1 MKDDEAPPPEEDKI
15 FREMVAKSLEKQGD
29 EGKRMNAK
37 IKPFNKSTKQ
47 CPFCSDPDFLA
58 PFTEGKAKKVM
69 IPLPLQRRQE
79 KFWHPSVSSK
89 GAESQAHIEAEKRDQ
104 FLRIVFD
111 QENFKERWA
120 DFKIEDFGIESV
132 GAPFLPR
139 DEERVIINPP
149 GPFFFLYSSFPRLGR
164 GDETA
169 HYGQFFACRITH
181 KDSDLSIIVH
191 WWPTHGRLIDIH
203 GSLSP
208 FPVNSDLN
216 VIKDA
221 LSFFQTETRG
231 ASAKFSEEVVSDVL
245 RRLGANITQKAAADE
260 LQVTERTLERWRAR
274 HGMVTWKE
282 VVNRYGVAD
291 RKNA

>member
-1 MKDDEAPPPEEDKI
+1 
-15 FREMVAKSLEKQGD
+15 
-29 EGKRMNAK
+29 MNAK

-47 CPFCSDPDFLA
+47 CPYCADPDFLA

-139 DEERVIINPP
+139 DEERVSIYPP
-149 GPFFFLYSSFPRLGR
+149 GPFFFAYSSFPRLGR

-208 FPVNSDLN
+208 FPVNGDLE
-216 VIKDA
+216 VIKTA
-221 LSFFQTETRG
+221 LDFFSRETRG
-231 ASAKFSEEVVSDVL
+231 NPKLSEEIISDVL
-245 RRLGANITQKAAADE
+245 RRLREPTQRAAAEE
-260 LQVTERTLERWRAR
+260 LQVTEQALEKWRAR
-274 HGMVTWKE
+274 QGMATWRE
-282 VVNRYGVAD
+282 VINRYGN
-291 RKNA
+291 NAQIKT